1 MIEIA
6 VFGNCFQADK
16 GTQINHVFRML
27 DAIEARVWIDAE
39 FYNFLVNETGIKP
52 NYIGLITDNNFTT
65 DIALSIGGDGTFL
78 RTAQRVG
85 NKGIPILGI
94 NTGRLGFLADVP
106 VQDIDNALTEIYK
119 NHFHVEERSMLELQI
134 HDMVADSYINHA
146 LNEIAILKSDNSS
159 MITIFVNI
167 DEAYL
172 NAYEADGLI
181 VATPTGSTGYS
192 LSVGGPIIAPQ
203 AANFVISP
211 VAPHSL
217 TTRPLV
223 ITDDCKL
230 DIEVESRTGAFQVA
244 VDGNSYTLTSQ
255 HRLHIRQAP
264 YKMKVVKRAGH
275 TFYETLRDKLMWGAD
290 RRI

>member
-16 GTQINHVFRML
+16 GTQIKHVFRML
-27 DAIEARVWIDAE
+27 DTIDARVWIDAE
-39 FYNFLVNETGIKP
+39 FFNFLVNETGIRP
-52 NYIGLITDNNFTT
+52 NYKGLISGNDFQA

-78 RTAQRVG
+78 RTAERIG

-106 VQDIDNALTEIYK
+106 AHDIDNALTEIYK
-119 NHFHVEERSMLELQI
+119 NHFHVEERSLLELHI
-134 HDMVADSYINHA
+134 HDIEDDSYMRHA

-159 MITIFVNI
+159 MITIHVNI
-167 DEAYL
+167 DQGYL
-172 NAYEADGLI
+172 NSYEADGLI

-203 AANFVISP
+203 ATNFVISP

-223 ITDDCKL
+223 ITDCCEL
-230 DIEVESRTGAFQVA
+230 DIEVYSRTGAFQVA
-244 VDGNSYTLTSQ
+244 VDGNSYTLTTEK
-255 HRLHIRQAP
+255 RLHIRKAP
-264 YKMKVVKRAGH
+264 YKIKVVKRPGH